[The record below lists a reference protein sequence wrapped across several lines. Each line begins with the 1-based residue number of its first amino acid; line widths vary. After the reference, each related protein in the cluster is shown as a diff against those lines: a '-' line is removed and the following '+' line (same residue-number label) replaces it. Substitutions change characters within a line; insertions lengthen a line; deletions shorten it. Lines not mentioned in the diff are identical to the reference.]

1 METTIWGSGFRGLDK
16 FQYYPMTENQMEIP
30 MENEMETT
38 MDWVIFG
45 REDLSILVGNLFRIQ
60 GL

>member
-1 METTIWGSGFRGLDK
+1 METTIWGLGFRGLDK

-38 MDWVIFG
+38 LYWVIFG
-45 REDLSILVGNLFRIQ
+45 GGRFVHLCRKLV
-60 GL
+60 